1 MKKSILI
8 ILLGFCTLSITAQ
21 TVVEPFALQDVRLL
35 PSRFQR
41 NMQRDSAWIA
51 SIPVG
56 RLLHS
61 FRNTAGV
68 YSAYEGGYDAG
79 LRLGGWESLDCDLR
93 GHITGHLLSAMAYL
107 QMREKADSLVQGL
120 AEVQRQ
126 YGTGYLSAFGEG
138 LIDRNIQ
145 GKSVWAPFYTLHK
158 ILQGLIDQYQLCGN
172 ETALQVARGMGD
184 WAYNKLKP
192 LSEETRL
199 KMIRNEFGGFNEAM
213 YNLYA
218 ITKDEKYLWVA
229 RFFYHNDKVDPLKAP
244 SPSGRAG
251 GGGDLGTNHA
261 NTFIPKLL
269 GECRNYELFGDAD
282 SRRAAENL
290 FWTLVNDHAFVTGEV
305 SDKEH
310 LFKPEA
316 QSKHLT
322 GYDGENC
329 CTYNLLKLADR
340 LFTYQPDSRIADYYE
355 RALYNHILGQQD
367 TLSSMVCYFTPLMTG
382 GYRLYS
388 TRDSSFWCC
397 VGSGFESHAKY
408 QSSIYF
414 RGVEQLGSKGVSRKV
429 LYVNLFIPSELNWN
443 GIIVRQETA
452 FPESNKT
459 TIKISGNLKHETLN
473 LKLRYPYWA
482 TYMKV
487 NGKKVKAGKDGYA
500 DIKCSI
506 SRSTKGR
513 LLPAGRKNVQC
524 SMEIEFG
531 MTLREEATKDDP
543 SRVALLYGPVV
554 LGGRLAE
561 VAHPFSDPTKH
572 NDYYTFD
579 YGKHA
584 EVQLGNVKHLGGL
597 KWSMALSSAAWL
609 VQEPLTIRSA
619 LPLGSSKNHEP
630 LTTNH
635 EPLTIMPFYDL
646 QRCRYVVYW
655 KK

>member
-1 MKKSILI
+1 MKRYFLFVPFCLS
-8 ILLGFCTLSITAQ
+8 LLSVSAQ
-21 TVVEPFALQDVRLL
+21 MVCQPFALKDVCLL

-51 SIPVG
+51 SIPVHS
-56 RLLHS
+56 LLHS

-68 YSAYEGGYDAG
+68 YTSKEGGYMTMQH
-79 LRLGGWESLDCDLR
+79 LGGWESMDCDLR
-93 GHITGHLLSAMAYL
+93 GHSVGHLLSAMAYL
-107 QMREKADSLVQGL
+107 QMREKADSIVQGL

-158 ILQGLIDQYQLCGN
+158 ILQGLIDQYTMCN
-172 ETALQVARGMGD
+172 NKMALEVACGMGN
-184 WAYNKLKP
+184 WAYQKLKS
-192 LSEETRL
+192 LSEETRQRIL
-199 KMIRNEFGGFNEAM
+199 RNEFGGFNEAM
-213 YNLYA
+213 YNLYS
-218 ITKDEKYLWVA
+218 ITRDEKYLWVA
-229 RFFYHNDKVDPLKAP
+229 RFFYHNDKIDPLKA
-244 SPSGRAG
+244 GNN
-251 GGGDLGTNHA
+251 DLGTNHA

-269 GECRNYELFGDAD
+269 GECRNYELFGDES
-282 SRRAAENL
+282 SRRAATLL
-290 FWTLVNDHAFVTGEV
+290 FRTLVNDHAFVTGEV

-310 LFKPEA
+310 LFRPET

-329 CTYNLLKLADR
+329 CTYNLLKLADH
-340 LFTYQPDSRIADYYE
+340 LFCYEPDSKIADYYE

-367 TLSSMVCYFTPLMTG
+367 TLTSMVCYFTPLMTG

-414 RGVEQLGSKGVSRKV
+414 HTDKV
-429 LYVNLFIPSELNWN
+429 LYVNLFIPSEVKWN
-443 GIIVRQETA
+443 GTIVRQETR

-459 TIKISGNLKHETLN
+459 MITSSEKTTMKI
-473 LKLRYPYWA
+473 RYPYWA

-487 NGKKVKAGKDGYA
+487 NGKKVKAEKDGYVLV
-500 DIKCSI
+500 
-506 SRSTKGR
+506 RNTKR
-513 LLPAGRKNVQC
+513 A
-524 SMEIEFG
+524 EIEWG

-543 SRVALLYGPVV
+543 SRVALLKGPIVMAS
-554 LGGRLAE
+554 RLEA
-561 VAHPFSDPTKH
+561 VDHPFSNPSMY

-579 YGKHA
+579 YGSYPD
-584 EVQLGNVKHLGGL
+584 V
-597 KWSMALSSAAWL
+597 
-609 VQEPLTIRSA
+609 
-619 LPLGSSKNHEP
+619 PLGSLP
-630 LTTNH
+630 L
-635 EPLTIMPFYDL
+635 EPFYNM
-646 QRCRYVVYW
+646 QHCRYVVFW

>member
-1 MKKSILI
+1 MKHLF
-8 ILLGFCTLSITAQ
+8 LLLFSLSLLTSLNAQ
-21 TVVEPFALQDVRLL
+21 KVCELFALKDVRLL

-51 SIPVG
+51 SIPVNS
-56 RLLHS
+56 LLHS

-68 YSAYEGGYDAG
+68 FSSKEGGYMTMKHLA
-79 LRLGGWESLDCDLR
+79 GWESMDCDLR

-107 QMREKADSLVQGL
+107 QMKEKADSIVQGL

-126 YGTGYLSAFGEG
+126 YGTGYLSAYGEG
-138 LIDRNIQ
+138 LIDRNIA

-158 ILQGLIDQYQLCGN
+158 ILQGLLDQYTMCGN
-172 ETALQVARGMGD
+172 EMALEVAKGMGD

-192 LSEETRL
+192 LSEETRTR
-199 KMIRNEFGGFNEAM
+199 MIRNEFGGFNEAM

-218 ITKDEKYLWVA
+218 ITKEEAGEDQASKYLWVA
-229 RFFYHNDKVDPLKAP
+229 RFFYHNDKIDPLKQ
-244 SPSGRAG
+244 GNI
-251 GGGDLGTNHA
+251 DLGTNHA

-269 GECRNYELFGDAD
+269 GECKNYELFGNAD

-340 LFTYQPDSRIADYYE
+340 LFTYQPNSKIADYYE

-367 TLSSMVCYFTPLMTG
+367 TLTSMVCYFTPLMTG

-414 RGVEQLGSKGVSRKV
+414 HTDDI

-443 GIIVRQETA
+443 GTIIRQETA

-459 TIKISGNLKHETLN
+459 VITIMSKANSQQLTAI
-473 LKLRYPYWA
+473 KLRYPYWA

-487 NGKKVKAGKDGYA
+487 NGKKVKAGKDGYVT
-500 DIKCSI
+500 INSFN
-506 SRSTKGR
+506 SRNSWSQKT
-513 LLPAGRKNVQC
+513 
-524 SMEIEFG
+524 EIEFG

-543 SRVALLYGPVV
+543 SRVALLRGPIVMA
-554 LGGRLAE
+554 GRLDK
-561 VAHPFSDPTKH
+561 VDHPFSDPTKY

-579 YGKHA
+579 YDKHSD
-584 EVQLGNVKHLGGL
+584 VKLG
-597 KWSMALSSAAWL
+597 S
-609 VQEPLTIRSA
+609 
-619 LPLGSSKNHEP
+619 LPLE
-630 LTTNH
+630 
-635 EPLTIMPFYDL
+635 PFYNM
-646 QRCRYVVYW
+646 QHCRYVVYW
-655 KK
+655 KR

>member
-1 MKKSILI
+1 MKRM
-8 ILLGFCTLSITAQ
+8 LLTIFTFASLSMTAQ
-21 TVVEPFALQDVRLL
+21 TVCEPFALKDVKLL

-51 SIPVG
+51 SIPVN

-68 YSAYEGGYDAG
+68 FSGKEGGYDDG
-79 LRLGGWESLDCDLR
+79 LKLGGWESLDCDLR

-107 QMREKADSLVQGL
+107 EVRGHTMRLKADSIIRGL
-120 AEVQRQ
+120 AEVQKQ

-138 LIDRNIQ
+138 LIDRNLA
-145 GKSVWAPFYTLHK
+145 GKGGVWAPWYTLHK
-158 ILQGLIDQYQLCGN
+158 ILQGLIDQYTMCGN
-172 ETALQVARGMGD
+172 KTALEVAKGMGD
-184 WAYNKLKP
+184 WAYNKTKDLTDEQRRKA
-192 LSEETRL
+192 
-199 KMIRNEFGGFNEAM
+199 IRNEFGGFNEAM

-218 ITKDEKYLWVA
+218 ITKEEKYLKVA
-229 RFFYHNDKVDPLKAP
+229 RFFYHNDKIDPLKA
-244 SPSGRAG
+244 GNN
-251 GGGDLGTNHA
+251 DLGTNHA

-269 GECRNYELFGDAD
+269 GECRNYELFGDES
-282 SRRAAENL
+282 SRQAATL
-290 FWTLVNDHAFVTGEV
+290 LYYTLVNDHAFVTGEV

-310 LFKPEA
+310 LFKPET

-340 LFTYQPDSRIADYYE
+340 LFTYQPDSKIADYYE

-367 TLSSMVCYFTPLMTG
+367 TLTSMVCYFTPLMTG

-388 TRDSSFWCC
+388 TRNDSWWCC

-414 RGVEQLGSKGVSRKV
+414 KQTHPQPLPVKEGSSHQRT
-429 LYVNLFIPSELNWN
+429 LYINLFIPSELNWD
-443 GIIVRQETA
+443 GTIVRQETA

-459 TIKISGNLKHETLN
+459 TLTILSPLTSHPSPLTIKF
-473 LKLRYPYWA
+473 RYPYWA

-487 NGKKVKAGKDGYA
+487 NGKKVKAGKDGYVNYSLTSYHSPLTSK
-500 DIKCSI
+500 I
-506 SRSTKGR
+506 
-513 LLPAGRKNVQC
+513 
-524 SMEIEFG
+524 EIEFG
-531 MTLREEATKDDP
+531 MSLHEEATKDDA
-543 SRVALLYGPVV
+543 SRVALLYGPIV

-584 EVQLGNVKHLGGL
+584 DVKLGEVKHLGGL
-597 KWSMALSSAAWL
+597 NFESNG
-609 VQEPLTIRSA
+609 VQIA
-619 LPLGSSKNHEP
+619 
-630 LTTNH
+630 
-635 EPLTIMPFYDL
+635 PFYDL
-646 QRCRYVVYW
+646 QHCRYVVYW

>member
-1 MKKSILI
+1 MKK
-8 ILLGFCTLSITAQ
+8 LLCIFVSLCSLTICAQ
-21 TVVEPFALQDVRLL
+21 TVVQPFALTDVKLL

-51 SIPVG
+51 SIPVN

-68 YSAYEGGYDAG
+68 YSALEGGYDAG

-107 QMREKADSLVQGL
+107 QMKQKADSLVQAL

-184 WAYNKLKP
+184 WAYNKLRP

-218 ITKDEKYLWVA
+218 ITKDERYLWVA
-229 RFFYHNDKVDPLKAP
+229 RFFYHNNKIDPLKA
-244 SPSGRAG
+244 GNN
-251 GGGDLGTNHA
+251 DLGTNHA

-269 GECRNYELFGDAD
+269 GECRNYELFGNED
-282 SRRAAENL
+282 SRRAAALLYN
-290 FWTLVNDHAFVTGEV
+290 TLVNDHAFVTGEV

-310 LFKPEA
+310 LFKPET

-340 LFTYQPDSRIADYYE
+340 LFTYQPDSKIADYYE
-355 RALYNHILGQQD
+355 CALYNHILGQQD
-367 TLSSMVCYFTPLMTG
+367 TLTSMVCYFTPLMTG

-388 TRDSSFWCC
+388 TRDSSWWCC

-414 RGVEQLGSKGVSRKV
+414 HNDKE
-429 LYVNLFIPSELNWN
+429 LYVNLFIPSELSWIATPHSDQGSEN
-443 GIIVRQETA
+443 GVIVRQETS
-452 FPESNKT
+452 FPKSNKT
-459 TIKISGNLKHETLN
+459 TITASSKIALKV
-473 LKLRYPYWA
+473 RYPYWA
-482 TYMKV
+482 TYMKI
-487 NGKKVKAGKDGYA
+487 NGKKVKAGKEGYVA
-500 DIKCSI
+500 IKA
-506 SRSTKGR
+506 TKR
-513 LLPAGRKNVQC
+513 A
-524 SMEIEFG
+524 EIEFG

-579 YGKHA
+579 YGKHDD
-584 EVQLGNVKHLGGL
+584 VKLGEVKHLSGL
-597 KWSMALSSAAWL
+597 NFSIINSQLSIP
-609 VQEPLTIRSA
+609 VE
-619 LPLGSSKNHEP
+619 
-630 LTTNH
+630 
-635 EPLTIMPFYDL
+635 PFYDL
-646 QRCRYVVYW
+646 QHCRYVVYW
-655 KK
+655 KKQ

>member
-1 MKKSILI
+1 MGQVQVK
-8 ILLGFCTLSITAQ
+8 
-21 TVVEPFALQDVRLL
+21 PFALTDVKLL

-51 SIPVG
+51 SIPVN

-68 YSAYEGGYDAG
+68 YSALEGGYDAG
-79 LRLGGWESLDCDLR
+79 LSPLTSHHSPLSL
-93 GHITGHLLSAMAYL
+93 
-107 QMREKADSLVQGL
+107 KADSLVQGL

-158 ILQGLIDQYQLCGN
+158 IVQGLIDQYTMCGN
-172 ETALQVARGMGD
+172 ETALKVACGMGD
-184 WAYNKLKP
+184 WAYNKLKS
-192 LSEETRL
+192 LTEEQRVR
-199 KMIRNEFGGFNEAM
+199 MIRNEFGGFNEAM

-218 ITKDEKYLWVA
+218 ITKNEKYLWVA
-229 RFFYHNDKVDPLKAP
+229 RFFYHNDKIDPLKQ
-244 SPSGRAG
+244 GNN
-251 GGGDLGTNHA
+251 DLGTNHA

-269 GECRNYELFGDAD
+269 GECKNYELFGDED
-282 SRRAAENL
+282 SRHAAENL
-290 FWTLVNDHAFVTGEV
+290 FWMLVNDHAFVTGEV

-310 LFKPEA
+310 LFKPET

-340 LFTYQPDSRIADYYE
+340 LFTYQPDGKIADYYE

-388 TRDSSFWCC
+388 TRDSSWWCC

-414 RGVEQLGSKGVSRKV
+414 HNEKE
-429 LYVNLFIPSELNWN
+429 LYVNLFIPSELNWIATPHSDKRSEN
-443 GIIVRQETA
+443 GTIVRQETQ

-459 TIKISGNLKHETLN
+459 TLTLQS
-473 LKLRYPYWA
+473 LTSSPSHHLTIKLRYPYWA

-487 NGKKVKAGKDGYA
+487 NGKKVKAGKDGYVEVKSEKLKVKSGKFIA
-500 DIKCSI
+500 
-506 SRSTKGR
+506 
-513 LLPAGRKNVQC
+513 
-524 SMEIEFG
+524 EIEFG
-531 MTLREEATKDDP
+531 MGLHEEATKDDP
-543 SRVALLYGPVV
+543 SRVALLYGPIV
-554 LGGRLAE
+554 LSGRLAE
-561 VAHPFSDPTKH
+561 VTHPFSDPTKH

-579 YGKHA
+579 YGKHTD
-584 EVQLGNVKHLGGL
+584 
-597 KWSMALSSAAWL
+597 M
-609 VQEPLTIRSA
+609 
-619 LPLGSSKNHEP
+619 
-630 LTTNH
+630 
-635 EPLTIMPFYDL
+635 
-646 QRCRYVVYW
+646 
-655 KK
+655 

>member
-1 MKKSILI
+1 MKR
-8 ILLGFCTLSITAQ
+8 ILLPLITFLFPLLAGSIAAQ
-21 TVVEPFALQDVRLL
+21 PGAQPFSLHEVKLL

-51 SIPVG
+51 SIPVN

-68 YSAYEGGYDAG
+68 YSGLEGGYDAN
-79 LRLGGWESLDCDLR
+79 LKLGGWESPDCDLR

-107 QMREKADSLVQGL
+107 QMKEKADSLVQGL

-158 ILQGLIDQYQLCGN
+158 ILQGLIDQYTICGN
-172 ETALQVARGMGD
+172 ETALAVARGMGD
-184 WAYNKLKP
+184 WAYNKLSP

-199 KMIRNEFGGFNEAM
+199 RMLRNEFGGFNEAM

-218 ITKDEKYLWVA
+218 ITHDQRHLWVA
-229 RFFYHNDKVDPLKAP
+229 RFFYHNDKIDPLKSLPLHP
-244 SPSGRAG
+244 SNERGKP
-251 GGGDLGTNHA
+251 DLGTNHA

-269 GECRNYELFGDAD
+269 GEC
-282 SRRAAENL
+282 
-290 FWTLVNDHAFVTGEV
+290 VTGEI

-310 LFKPEA
+310 LFNPDT

-340 LFTYQPDSRIADYYE
+340 IFCYQPDSKIADYYE

-367 TLSSMVCYFTPLMTG
+367 TLSSMVSYFTPLMTG

-414 RGVEQLGSKGVSRKV
+414 KSLTPNPSPKGEGRKC
-429 LYVNLFIPSELNWN
+429 LYVNLFIPSEVNWD
-443 GIIVRQETA
+443 GTIVRQGTR
-452 FPESNKT
+452 FPEDNKSVIT
-459 TIKISGNLKHETLN
+459 ASSRINLRI
-473 LKLRYPYWA
+473 RYPYWA
-482 TYMKV
+482 TYIKV
-487 NGKKVKAGKDGYA
+487 NGRRVHADAAGYVT
-500 DIKCSI
+500 IKN
-506 SRSTKGR
+506 TKR
-513 LLPAGRKNVQC
+513 A
-524 SMEIEFG
+524 EIEFG
-531 MTLREEATKDDP
+531 MSLHEEATNDDP
-543 SRVALLYGPVV
+543 SRVALLYGPIV

-561 VAHPFSDPTKH
+561 VAWPFSDPTKH

-579 YGKHA
+579 YGQHPDVK
-584 EVQLGNVKHLGGL
+584 LGEVKHLGGL
-597 KWSMALSSAAWL
+597 KWSMSNGQSAI
-609 VQEPLTIRSA
+609 VIQ
-619 LPLGSSKNHEP
+619 
-630 LTTNH
+630 
-635 EPLTIMPFYDL
+635 PFYDL

>member
-1 MKKSILI
+1 MS
-8 ILLGFCTLSITAQ
+8 Q
-21 TVVEPFALQDVRLL
+21 TVCEPFALKDVTLL

-51 SIPVG
+51 SIPVNS
-56 RLLHS
+56 LLHS

-68 YSAYEGGYDAG
+68 FSSKEGGYMTMKHLA
-79 LRLGGWESLDCDLR
+79 GWESMDCDLR

-107 QMREKADSLVQGL
+107 QMKEKADSIIQGL

-126 YGTGYLSAFGEG
+126 YGTGYLSAYGEG

-158 ILQGLIDQYQLCGN
+158 ILQGLLDQYTMCGN
-172 ETALQVARGMGD
+172 ETALEVAKGMGN

-192 LSEETRL
+192 LSEETRTR
-199 KMIRNEFGGFNEAM
+199 MIRNEFGGFNEAM

-218 ITKDEKYLWVA
+218 ITHDDRYLWVA
-229 RFFYHNDKVDPLKAP
+229 RFFYHNDKIDPLKAATTP
-244 SPSGRAG
+244 DASASGKV
-251 GGGDLGTNHA
+251 DLGTNHA

-269 GECRNYELFGDAD
+269 GECRNYELFGDKS

-329 CTYNLLKLADR
+329 CTYNLLKLADK
-340 LFTYQPDSRIADYYE
+340 LFCYQPDSKIADYYE

-367 TLSSMVCYFTPLMTG
+367 TLTSMVCYFTPLMTG
-382 GYRLYS
+382 SYRLYS

-414 RGVEQLGSKGVSRKV
+414 HTDNE
-429 LYVNLFIPSELNWN
+429 LYVNLFIPSELNWD
-443 GIIVRQETA
+443 GTIIRQETA

-459 TIKISGNLKHETLN
+459 VITITPKDKSQKLIAI
-473 LKLRYPYWA
+473 KLRYPYWA

-487 NGKKVKAGKDGYA
+487 NGKKVKAGKDGYVTYRA
-500 DIKCSI
+500 TT
-506 SRSTKGR
+506 RSASAEC
-513 LLPAGRKNVQC
+513 LEVEL
-524 SMEIEFG
+524 G

-543 SRVALLYGPVV
+543 SRVAVLRGPIVMA
-554 LGGRLAE
+554 GRLDKVE
-561 VAHPFSDPTKH
+561 HPFSDPTKY
-572 NDYYTFD
+572 NDYYTFA
-579 YGKHA
+579 YGKH
-584 EVQLGNVKHLGGL
+584 
-597 KWSMALSSAAWL
+597 
-609 VQEPLTIRSA
+609 PDI
-619 LPLGSSKNHEP
+619 PLGSLP
-630 LTTNH
+630 L
-635 EPLTIMPFYDL
+635 EPFYNM
-646 QRCRYVVYW
+646 QHCRYVVYW

>member
-1 MKKSILI
+1 M
-8 ILLGFCTLSITAQ
+8 GQ
-21 TVVEPFALQDVRLL
+21 VVVQPFALTDVKLL
-35 PSRFQR
+35 PSRFHR
-41 NMQRDSAWIA
+41 NMQRDSTWIA
-51 SIPVG
+51 SIPVN

-68 YSAYEGGYDAG
+68 YSALEGGYDAG
-79 LRLGGWESLDCDLR
+79 LKLGGWESLDCDLR
-93 GHITGHLLSAMAYL
+93 GHITGHLLSAMAYIEVSGKRL
-107 QMREKADSLVQGL
+107 EVRNNSMRLKADSLINGL

-158 ILQGLIDQYQLCGN
+158 ILQGLIDQYTMCGN
-172 ETALQVARGMGD
+172 ERALKVARGMGD

-192 LSEETRL
+192 LSEEQRL
-199 KMIRNEFGGFNEAM
+199 KMIRNEFGGFNEVM

-218 ITKDEKYLWVA
+218 ITKDERYLRVA
-229 RFFYHNDKVDPLKAP
+229 RFFYHNDKIDPLKA
-244 SPSGRAG
+244 GNKN
-251 GGGDLGTNHA
+251 LGTNHA

-269 GECRNYELFGDAD
+269 GECRNYELFGDES
-282 SRRAAENL
+282 SRRAATLL
-290 FWTLVNDHAFVTGEV
+290 FNTLVNDHAFVTGEV

-310 LFKPEA
+310 LFKPET

-340 LFTYQPDSRIADYYE
+340 LFTYQPNSKIADYYE

-367 TLSSMVCYFTPLMTG
+367 TLTSMVCYFTPLMTG

-414 RGVEQLGSKGVSRKV
+414 HNDKD
-429 LYVNLFIPSELNWN
+429 LYVNLFIPSELNWD
-443 GIIVRQETA
+443 GTIVRQETS

-459 TIKISGNLKHETLN
+459 TITASSKVALKI
-473 LKLRYPYWA
+473 RCPYWA

-487 NGKKVKAGKDGYA
+487 NGKKVKAGLDGYIS
-500 DIKCSI
+500 IKA
-506 SRSTKGR
+506 TKR
-513 LLPAGRKNVQC
+513 A
-524 SMEIEFG
+524 EIELG

-543 SRVALLYGPVV
+543 SRVALLYGPIV
-554 LGGRLAE
+554 LGGRLAD
-561 VAHPFSDPTKH
+561 VTYPFSDPTKH
-572 NDYYTFD
+572 NDYYTFN
-579 YGKHA
+579 YGKHDD
-584 EVQLGNVKHLGGL
+584 VKLGDVKYLGGL
-597 KWSMALSSAAWL
+597 RFESNGI
-609 VQEPLTIRSA
+609 QIQ
-619 LPLGSSKNHEP
+619 
-630 LTTNH
+630 
-635 EPLTIMPFYDL
+635 PFYDL
-646 QRCRYVVYW
+646 QHCRYVVYW

>member
-1 MKKSILI
+1 MMKRITSLLLMVVGLQCSI
-8 ILLGFCTLSITAQ
+8 CQAQ
-21 TVVEPFALQDVRLL
+21 TVVQPFALADVKLL

-51 SIPVG
+51 CIPVN

-68 YSAYEGGYDAG
+68 YSALEGGYDAG

-93 GHITGHLLSAMAYL
+93 GPITGHLLSAMAYL
-107 QMREKADSLVQGL
+107 QMKEKAGSLVQGL
-120 AEVQRQ
+120 AEVQQQ

-138 LIDRNIQ
+138 LIDRNIAA
-145 GKSVWAPFYTLHK
+145 KSVWAPFYTLHK
-158 ILQGLIDQYQLCGN
+158 ILQGLIDQYTMCQN

-218 ITKDEKYLWVA
+218 ITHNEHYLWVA
-229 RFFYHNDKVDPLKAP
+229 RFFYHNEKIDPLKAS
-244 SPSGRAG
+244 SPSGRTG
-251 GGGDLGTNHA
+251 GGADLGTNHA

-269 GECRNYELFGDAD
+269 GECKNYELFGQED
-282 SRRAAENL
+282 SRRAAETL

-310 LFKPEA
+310 LFKPET

-322 GYDGENC
+322 GYDGESC

-340 LFTYQPDSRIADYYE
+340 LFCYEPNSKIADYYE
-355 RALYNHILGQQD
+355 RGLYNHLLGQQD

-382 GYRLYS
+382 GFRLYS
-388 TRDSSFWCC
+388 ARDSSYWCC

-414 RGVEQLGSKGVSRKV
+414 HNDNE

-443 GIIVRQETA
+443 GTIIRQETS
-452 FPESNKT
+452 FPESNKSMIT
-459 TIKISGNLKHETLN
+459 ASSKINMKV
-473 LKLRYPYWA
+473 RYPYWA

-487 NGKKVKAGKDGYA
+487 NGKKVKADADGYVA
-500 DIKCSI
+500 IKA
-506 SRSTKGR
+506 TKK
-513 LLPAGRKNVQC
+513 AEV
-524 SMEIEFG
+524 EFG
-531 MTLREEATKDDP
+531 MSLHEEATKDDP
-543 SRVALLYGPVV
+543 TRVALLYGPIV
-554 LGGRLAE
+554 LGGRLAD
-561 VAHPFSDPTKH
+561 VTHPFSDPAKH
-572 NDYYTFD
+572 NDYYSYD
-579 YGKHA
+579 YGKHPD
-584 EVQLGNVKHLGGL
+584 VHLDKVKHLSGL
-597 KWSMALSSAAWL
+597 CFQNADGT
-609 VQEPLTIRSA
+609 QIQ
-619 LPLGSSKNHEP
+619 
-630 LTTNH
+630 
-635 EPLTIMPFYDL
+635 PFYDL
-646 QRCRYVVYW
+646 QHCRYVVYW

>member
-1 MKKSILI
+1 MKKMLILL
-8 ILLGFCTLSITAQ
+8 LLGFCSISSSAQ
-21 TVVEPFALQDVRLL
+21 VVPFSLKDVQLL

-41 NMQRDSAWIA
+41 NMQRDSIWIA
-51 SIPVG
+51 SIPVNS
-56 RLLHS
+56 LLHS

-68 YSAYEGGYDAG
+68 FSEKEGGYMTMKHLA
-79 LRLGGWESLDCDLR
+79 GWESMDCDLR
-93 GHITGHLLSAMAYL
+93 GHTTGHLLSAMAYL
-107 QMREKADSLVQGL
+107 QMKEKGDSLVQGL

-138 LIDRNIQ
+138 LIDRNIA

-158 ILQGLIDQYQLCGN
+158 ILQGLLDQYAMCGN
-172 ETALQVARGMGD
+172 ETALEVAKGMGD
-184 WAYNKLKP
+184 WAYNKLKT
-192 LSEETRL
+192 LSEETRVR
-199 KMIRNEFGGFNEAM
+199 MIRNEFGGFNEAM

-218 ITKDEKYLWVA
+218 ITKNDNYLWVA
-229 RFFYHNDKVDPLKAP
+229 RFFYHNDKIDPLKQ
-244 SPSGRAG
+244 GDI
-251 GGGDLGTNHA
+251 DLGTNHA

-269 GECRNYELFGDAD
+269 GECKNYELFGEEE

-310 LFKPEA
+310 LFKPET

-340 LFTYQPDSRIADYYE
+340 LFCYQPDSKIADYYE

-414 RGVEQLGSKGVSRKV
+414 HSDKE

-443 GIIVRQETA
+443 GATIRQETA

-459 TIKISGNLKHETLN
+459 ILITTKQLPIKI
-473 LKLRYPYWA
+473 RYPYWA

-487 NGKKVKAGKDGYA
+487 NGKKVKAGKDGYVLV
-500 DIKCSI
+500 KN
-506 SRSTKGR
+506 TK
-513 LLPAGRKNVQC
+513 KV
-524 SMEIEFG
+524 EIELG
-531 MTLREEATKDDP
+531 MTLLEEATKDDP
-543 SRVALLYGPVV
+543 SRVALLRGPVV
-554 LGGRLAE
+554 MAGRLDE
-561 VAHPFSDPTKH
+561 VKHPFSDPGKY

-579 YGKHA
+579 YGKYA
-584 EVQLGNVKHLGGL
+584 DVKLG
-597 KWSMALSSAAWL
+597 S
-609 VQEPLTIRSA
+609 
-619 LPLGSSKNHEP
+619 LPLE
-630 LTTNH
+630 
-635 EPLTIMPFYDL
+635 PFYNM
-646 QRCRYVVYW
+646 QHCRYVVYW

>member
-1 MKKSILI
+1 MKRA
-8 ILLGFCTLSITAQ
+8 LLYFSFFIFHFSFSVAQ
-21 TVVEPFALQDVRLL
+21 VQPFALSDVKLL

-51 SIPVG
+51 SIPVKS
-56 RLLHS
+56 LLHS

-68 YSAYEGGYDAG
+68 FSDKEGGYMTMKH
-79 LRLGGWESLDCDLR
+79 LGGWESVDCDLR

-158 ILQGLIDQYQLCGN
+158 ILQGLIDQYTMCGN

-184 WAYNKLKP
+184 WAYNKLRP
-192 LSEETRL
+192 LDEETRRRML
-199 KMIRNEFGGFNEAM
+199 RNEFGGFNDAM
-213 YNLYA
+213 YQLYA
-218 ITKDEKYLWVA
+218 ITNDERHLWVA
-229 RFFYHNDKVDPLKAP
+229 RFFYHNEKIDPLKK
-244 SPSGRAG
+244 GNM
-251 GGGDLGTNHA
+251 DLGTNHA
-261 NTFIPKLL
+261 NTFIPKLM
-269 GECRNYELFGDAD
+269 
-282 SRRAAENL
+282 AEGPEVIAPF
-290 FWTLVNDHAFVTGEV
+290 FWTLTSDHAFVTGEV

-310 LFKPEA
+310 LFKPSE

-340 LFTYQPDSRIADYYE
+340 LFCYQPDSRIADYYE

-367 TLSSMVCYFTPLMTG
+367 TLTSMVCYFTPLMTG

-414 RGVEQLGSKGVSRKV
+414 HNDRE

-443 GIIVRQETA
+443 GTVVRQETT
-452 FPESNKT
+452 FPEDNKT
-459 TIKISGNLKHETLN
+459 TLTILSPHNSYHSPLMI
-473 LKLRYPYWA
+473 KLRYPYWA

-487 NGKKVKAGKDGYA
+487 NGRKVKAGKDGYVNYPLTSHHSPLTSK
-500 DIKCSI
+500 I
-506 SRSTKGR
+506 T
-513 LLPAGRKNVQC
+513 
-524 SMEIEFG
+524 IEFG
-531 MTLREEATKDDP
+531 MSLREETTKDDP

-554 LGGRLAE
+554 LAGRLAE
-561 VAHPFSDPTKH
+561 VAHPFSDPKKY
-572 NDYYTFD
+572 NDYYIFD
-579 YGKHA
+579 YGKHD
-584 EVQLGNVKHLGGL
+584 EVRLRDVKRLNGL
-597 KWSMALSSAAWL
+597 HFQSGDIPVA
-609 VQEPLTIRSA
+609 
-619 LPLGSSKNHEP
+619 
-630 LTTNH
+630 
-635 EPLTIMPFYDL
+635 PFYDM
-646 QRCRYVVYW
+646 QHCRYVVYW

>member
-1 MKKSILI
+1 MKWMFPLFMFFSL
-8 ILLGFCTLSITAQ
+8 TLTAQ
-21 TVVEPFALQDVRLL
+21 TVCEPFVLTDVKLL

-51 SIPVG
+51 SIPVN

-68 YSAYEGGYDAG
+68 FSGKEGGYDAG
-79 LRLGGWESLDCDLR
+79 LKLGGWESLDCDLR

-107 QMREKADSLVQGL
+107 QMKEKADSLVQGL

-158 ILQGLIDQYQLCGN
+158 ILQGLIDQYTMCGN
-172 ETALQVARGMGD
+172 ETALKVAKGMGD
-184 WAYNKLKP
+184 WAYNKLIP

-213 YNLYA
+213 YNLYSLSPDPKPHPLTPSPNGEGEA
-218 ITKDEKYLWVA
+218 CGREGSFEDEGNRYLQVA
-229 RFFYHNDKVDPLKAP
+229 RFFYHNDKIDPLKA
-244 SPSGRAG
+244 GNT
-251 GGGDLGTNHA
+251 DLGTYHA

-269 GECRNYELFGDAD
+269 GECKNYELFGAED

-310 LFKPEA
+310 LFKPET

-340 LFTYQPDSRIADYYE
+340 LFTYQPDSKIADYYE

-414 RGVEQLGSKGVSRKV
+414 KSLTPNPSPVREGSSYQKT
-429 LYVNLFIPSELNWN
+429 LYVNLFIPSELNWD
-443 GIIVRQETA
+443 GTIIRQETA
-452 FPESNKT
+452 FPESNRT
-459 TIKISGNLKHETLN
+459 TLTISPLSHGRGVGGEAVS

-487 NGKKVKAGKDGYA
+487 NGKKVKAGKDGYV
-500 DIKCSI
+500 
-506 SRSTKGR
+506 
-513 LLPAGRKNVQC
+513 LVQGSP
-524 SMEIEFG
+524 SMERTSSSAKFKVQGSKFIADVEFG
-531 MTLREEATKDDP
+531 MTLREEPTKDDP
-543 SRVALLYGPVV
+543 SRVALMYGPIV
-554 LGGRLAE
+554 LGGRLAD

-579 YGKHA
+579 YGKHDD
-584 EVQLGNVKHLGGL
+584 VKLGEVKHLGGL
-597 KWSMALSSAAWL
+597 KWSTEQTM
-609 VQEPLTIRSA
+609 
-619 LPLGSSKNHEP
+619 
-630 LTTNH
+630 NH
-635 EPLTIMPFYDL
+635 EPLTIQPFYDL
-646 QRCRYVVYW
+646 QHCRYVVYW

>member
-1 MKKSILI
+1 MRRFLLLI
-8 ILLGFCTLSITAQ
+8 SSLFLLTSGHAQ
-21 TVVEPFALQDVRLL
+21 TVCQPFALKDVKLL

-51 SIPVG
+51 SIPVNS
-56 RLLHS
+56 LLHS

-68 YSAYEGGYDAG
+68 FSSKEGGYMTMKHLA
-79 LRLGGWESLDCDLR
+79 GWESMDCDLR

-107 QMREKADSLVQGL
+107 QMKEKADSIVQGL

-126 YGTGYLSAFGEG
+126 YGTGYLSAYGEG
-138 LIDRNIQ
+138 LIDRNIA

-158 ILQGLIDQYQLCGN
+158 ILQGLLDQYTMCGN
-172 ETALQVARGMGD
+172 ETALEVAKGIGN

-192 LSEETRL
+192 LSEETRV

-213 YNLYA
+213 YNLYT
-218 ITKDEKYLWVA
+218 ITKNEKYLWVA
-229 RFFYHNDKVDPLKAP
+229 RFFYHNDKIDPLKQ
-244 SPSGRAG
+244 GNI
-251 GGGDLGTNHA
+251 DLGTNHA

-269 GECRNYELFGDAD
+269 GECKNYELFGNAD

-340 LFTYQPDSRIADYYE
+340 LFCYQPDSKIADYYE

-367 TLSSMVCYFTPLMTG
+367 TLTSMVCYFTPLMTG

-414 RGVEQLGSKGVSRKV
+414 HTDDM
-429 LYVNLFIPSELNWN
+429 LYINLFIPSELNWN
-443 GIIVRQETA
+443 GTLIRQETA

-459 TIKISGNLKHETLN
+459 IITASEKTTMKI
-473 LKLRYPYWA
+473 RYPYWA

-487 NGKKVKAGKDGYA
+487 NGKKVKAGKDGYVLV
-500 DIKCSI
+500 KN
-506 SRSTKGR
+506 TKR
-513 LLPAGRKNVQC
+513 VEVEL
-524 SMEIEFG
+524 G
-531 MTLREEATKDDP
+531 MTLREEPTKDDP
-543 SRVALLYGPVV
+543 SRVAILRGPIVMA
-554 LGGRLAE
+554 GRLDKVE
-561 VAHPFSDPTKH
+561 HPFSDPKKY

-579 YGKHA
+579 YGKHGD
-584 EVQLGNVKHLGGL
+584 V
-597 KWSMALSSAAWL
+597 
-609 VQEPLTIRSA
+609 
-619 LPLGSSKNHEP
+619 PLGSLP
-630 LTTNH
+630 L
-635 EPLTIMPFYDL
+635 EPFYNM
-646 QRCRYVVYW
+646 QHCRYVVYW

>member
-1 MKKSILI
+1 MKQVLLFLSFLI
-8 ILLGFCTLSITAQ
+8 YHSSFSVAQ
-21 TVVEPFALQDVRLL
+21 VHPFALSDVRLL

-51 SIPVG
+51 NIPVG
-56 RLLHS
+56 SLLHS

-68 YSAYEGGYDAG
+68 FSAKEGGYMTMHHLA
-79 LRLGGWESLDCDLR
+79 GWESMDCDLR

-107 QMREKADSLVQGL
+107 SSAAPVPSESSLGLKADSLIQGL

-126 YGTGYLSAFGEG
+126 YGTGYLSAYGEG

-158 ILQGLIDQYQLCGN
+158 ILQGLIDQYTMCDN
-172 ETALQVARGMGD
+172 KTALDVACGMSN

-192 LSEETRL
+192 LSEETRQRML
-199 KMIRNEFGGFNEAM
+199 RNEFGGFNEAM

-218 ITKDEKYLWVA
+218 ITRDERHLWVA
-229 RFFYHNDKVDPLKAP
+229 RFFYHNDKIDPLKA
-244 SPSGRAG
+244 GNN
-251 GGGDLGTNHA
+251 DLGTNHA

-269 GECRNYELFGDAD
+269 GECRNYELFGDE
-282 SRRAAENL
+282 SSLRAASLLYN
-290 FWTLVNDHAFVTGEV
+290 TLVSDHAFVTGEV

-310 LFKPEA
+310 LFRPET

-340 LFTYQPDSRIADYYE
+340 LFCYEPDSKIADYYE

-414 RGVEQLGSKGVSRKV
+414 GSEGQEGKGGRL
-429 LYVNLFIPSELNWN
+429 LYVNLFIPSELNWD
-443 GIIVRQETA
+443 GTVIRQETR

-459 TIKISGNLKHETLN
+459 VITVSPAPIPAASTAGLT

-482 TYMKV
+482 AYMKV
-487 NGKKVKAGKDGYA
+487 NGRKVKPASDGYVT
-500 DIKCSI
+500 IKD
-506 SRSTKGR
+506 TKR
-513 LLPAGRKNVQC
+513 VAV
-524 SMEIEFG
+524 EFG
-531 MTLREEATKDDP
+531 MTLREEPTKDDP
-543 SRVALLYGPVV
+543 SRVALMYGPIV

-561 VAHPFSDPTKH
+561 VANPFSDPKKY

-584 EVQLGNVKHLGGL
+584 DITLGTVKPLGGL
-597 KWSMALSSAAWL
+597 RFESDGI
-609 VQEPLTIRSA
+609 TIQ
-619 LPLGSSKNHEP
+619 
-630 LTTNH
+630 
-635 EPLTIMPFYDL
+635 PFYDL

>member
-1 MKKSILI
+1 MEKRLFLLTSSIFLLI
-8 ILLGFCTLSITAQ
+8 SVMAQ
-21 TVVEPFALQDVRLL
+21 TICQPFALKDVKLL
-35 PSRFQR
+35 SSRFQR
-41 NMQRDSAWIA
+41 NMQRDSVWIA
-51 SIPVG
+51 SIPVNS
-56 RLLHS
+56 LLHS

-68 YSAYEGGYDAG
+68 YSSKEGGYMTMKHLA
-79 LRLGGWESLDCDLR
+79 GWESMDCDLR

-107 QMREKADSLVQGL
+107 QMKEKADSIVQGL

-126 YGTGYLSAFGEG
+126 YGSGYLSAYGEG
-138 LIDRNIQ
+138 LIDRNIA

-158 ILQGLIDQYQLCGN
+158 ILQGLIDQYTMCGN
-172 ETALQVARGMGD
+172 QTAFEVAKGMGN

-192 LSEETRL
+192 LSEETRVR
-199 KMIRNEFGGFNEAM
+199 MIRNEFGGFNEAM

-218 ITKDEKYLWVA
+218 ITKDERYLWVA
-229 RFFYHNDKVDPLKAP
+229 RFFYHNDKIDPLKQ
-244 SPSGRAG
+244 GNK
-251 GGGDLGTNHA
+251 DLGTNHA

-269 GECRNYELFGDAD
+269 GECRNYELFGNAD

-310 LFKPEA
+310 LFKPET

-340 LFTYQPDSRIADYYE
+340 LFTYHPDSKIADYYE

-367 TLSSMVCYFTPLMTG
+367 TLTSMVCYFTPLMTG

-414 RGVEQLGSKGVSRKV
+414 HTDNE

-443 GIIVRQETA
+443 GTIIRQETD

-459 TIKISGNLKHETLN
+459 IITIKPSSFIHHPSSI
-473 LKLRYPYWA
+473 KLRYPYWA

-487 NGKKVKAGKDGYA
+487 NSKKMKAGKDGYV
-500 DIKCSI
+500 
-506 SRSTKGR
+506 
-513 LLPAGRKNVQC
+513 LVKNAKHV
-524 SMEIEFG
+524 EVEFG
-531 MTLREEATKDDP
+531 MTLREEPTKDDP
-543 SRVALLYGPVV
+543 SRVALLRGPIVMA
-554 LGGRLAE
+554 GRLDKVE
-561 VAHPFSDPTKH
+561 NPFSDPKKY

-579 YGKHA
+579 YGKHS
-584 EVQLGNVKHLGGL
+584 EVSLG
-597 KWSMALSSAAWL
+597 S
-609 VQEPLTIRSA
+609 
-619 LPLGSSKNHEP
+619 LPLE
-630 LTTNH
+630 
-635 EPLTIMPFYDL
+635 PFYDM
-646 QRCRYVVYW
+646 QHCRYVVYW
-655 KK
+655 NK